1 MVAFG
6 FMVTDGLMLCIL
18 VALGWTGLFADS
30 EKVCYYRC
38 GTGRELFV
46 YAISGSEDC
55 PLEFREA

>member
-1 MVAFG
+1 
-6 FMVTDGLMLCIL
+6 MVTDGLMLCIL